1 MAAGRI
7 NVYFVVGGRY
17 HDFDFAR
24 LEILKLL
31 SEHERFRVRVAE
43 SYADIGAIG
52 ASDALVTYTCDVRP
66 QESEQE
72 GLAEFV
78 ASGRRWL
85 ALHGTNSLLEWTR
98 EGKVDA
104 PDTMPLVTGLLG
116 SRFIAH
122 PPLGQFEVRVSEPS
136 HPLVRGI
143 GAFTV
148 TDELYLSELYG
159 PNRVLLETRY
169 NGKAARE
176 FVRRQWFSDEPRPV
190 LYLHAHG
197 AGEVLYLT
205 LGHCRGRYDMRPL
218 MEEYPRVERC
228 SWESPVYYELL
239 RRGIRWMARLEE
251 EGAGVGGGGAP

>member
-7 NVYFVVGGRY
+7 DVYFVVGGRY

-24 LEILKLL
+24 LELLKLL
-31 SEHERFRVRVAE
+31 SEHERIRTRVAE
-43 SYADIGAIG
+43 SYADLDAIG

-66 QESEQE
+66 DEAQQRALS
-72 GLAEFV
+72 EFV
-78 ASGRRWL
+78 GSGRRWL
-85 ALHGTNSLLEWTR
+85 ALHGTNSLLEWTP

-104 PDTMPLVTGLLG
+104 PDSMPVLTRLLG

-122 PPLGQFEVRVSEPS
+122 PPLGEFEVRVSDPS

-143 GAFTV
+143 DAFRV
-148 TDELYLSELYG
+148 TDELYLSELHG

-176 FVRRQWFSDEPRPV
+176 FVRRDWLSDEPRPV
-190 LYLHAHG
+190 LYLHGHG
-197 AGEVLYLT
+197 AGSVLYLT
-205 LGHCRGRYDMRPL
+205 LGHCRGRLDMQPL
-218 MEEYPRVERC
+218 IEEYPRVERC

-239 RRGIRWMARLEE
+239 RRGIRWAARLDEE
-251 EGAGVGGGGAP
+251 RGGPERGA

>member
-31 SEHERFRVRVAE
+31 SEHERIRVRVGE
-43 SYADIGAIG
+43 SYADLAAIR
-52 ASDALVTYTCDVRP
+52 AADALVTYTCDVRP
-66 QESEQE
+66 DEDQQQA
-72 GLAEFV
+72 LVEFV

-85 ALHGTNSLLEWTR
+85 ALHGSNSLLEWTSD
-98 EGKVDA
+98 GKVEA
-104 PDTMPLVTGLLG
+104 PDTMPPVTRLLG

-122 PPLGQFEVRVSEPS
+122 PPLGEFEVRVSEPS
-136 HPLVRGI
+136 HPLVQGI
-143 GAFTV
+143 GAFKV

-176 FVRRQWFSDEPRPV
+176 FVRREWFSDEPRPV
-190 LYLHAHG
+190 LYLH
-197 AGEVLYLT
+197 
-205 LGHCRGRYDMRPL
+205 
-218 MEEYPRVERC
+218 
-228 SWESPVYYELL
+228 
-239 RRGIRWMARLEE
+239 
-251 EGAGVGGGGAP
+251 

>member
-31 SEHERFRVRVAE
+31 GEHERLRVRVAE
-43 SYADIGAIG
+43 SYADLAAIG
-52 ASDALVTYTCDVRP
+52 AADALVTYTCDVRP
-66 QESEQE
+66 DEAQQRA
-72 GLAEFV
+72 LVDLV

-85 ALHGTNSLLEWTR
+85 ALHGTNSLLEWTG
-98 EGKVDA
+98 EGKVEA
-104 PDTMPLVTGLLG
+104 PDSMPQVARLLG

-122 PPLGQFEVRVSEPS
+122 PPLGEFEVRVSEPS
-136 HPLVRGI
+136 HPLVQGI
-143 GAFTV
+143 GAFKV

-169 NGKAARE
+169 NGRAARE
-176 FVRRQWFSDEPRPV
+176 FLRREWFSDEPRPV

-197 AGEVLYLT
+197 EGEVLYLT
-205 LGHCRGRYDMRPL
+205 LGHCRGRYDMQPL
-218 MEEYPRVERC
+218 MEEYPRIERC

-239 RRGIRWMARLEE
+239 RRGIRWMARL
-251 EGAGVGGGGAP
+251 